1 MNREFKNLEIG
12 DVGIEIPIIQGGMG
26 VRVSTSGLASAVS
39 NEGGLGI
46 IASVGLGEEKDATA
60 SNYASRS
67 RNSFVKTIR
76 KTRTMT
82 DKPFGVNIMCALTN
96 YQDLVD
102 AAQQESVDV
111 IISGA
116 GLPLKLPA
124 YINNRR
130 TKLVPIVS
138 SPRAAQLIC
147 NVWKKRFTR
156 LPDAIV
162 VEGPLAGG
170 HLGYSLEDIKDSSR
184 VFLDNILKEVLT
196 VVQDFESPGCRI
208 PVIAAG
214 GIFDGEDIA
223 RVISLGASGVQ
234 MATRFVCTHEC
245 DVSDGYKKAYLAATK
260 EDIVI
265 IQSPVGM
272 PGRVIN
278 NEFVERIVR
287 GERID
292 FGCEYKCL
300 VTCDSRKVNYCIANA
315 LFSAASGHMDKGF
328 AMCGSNA
335 YRINKIVSVKELFAE
350 LVEGARTSLKN
361 RGMSDLRVGE
371 KNNKTEER
379 KGKNE

>member
-1 MNREFKNLEIG
+1 MNIEFKDFKIG
-12 DVGIEIPIIQGGMG
+12 DMRIDIPIVQGGMG
-26 VRVSTSGLASAVS
+26 VRVSTEGLASAVC
-39 NEGGLGI
+39 NEGGLGV
-46 IASVGLGEEKDATA
+46 IASVGLGEDGSVSSGDYATR
-60 SNYASRS
+60 SRS
-67 RNSFVKTIR
+67 SLVSSIR
-76 KTRTMT
+76 KARVIT

-96 YQDLVD
+96 YDDLVD

-116 GLPLKLPA
+116 GLPLKLPSL
-124 YINNRR
+124 IKNSR

-138 SPRAAQLIC
+138 SARAAKLIC
-147 NVWKKRFTR
+147 LVWKKKYKRF
-156 LPDAIV
+156 PDAIV

-170 HLGYSLEDIKDSSR
+170 HLGYSLDEIKDTKR
-184 VFLDNILKEVLT
+184 VFLDNILKEVLA
-196 VVQDFESPGCRI
+196 VAKYFESPECKI

-223 RVISLGASGVQ
+223 RVIRLGASAVQ

-245 DVSDGYKKAYLAATK
+245 DVADGYKEAYLSATK

-265 IQSPVGM
+265 IKSPVGM

-278 NEFVERIVR
+278 NEFVKKIVS

-292 FGCEYKCL
+292 FACPYKCL
-300 VTCDSRKVNYCIANA
+300 STCDNKKVNYCIANA
-315 LFSAASGHMDKGF
+315 LFNAASGRMDKGF

-350 LVEGARTSLKN
+350 LVEGARAVLK
-361 RGMSDLRVGE
+361 R
-371 KNNKTEER
+371 
-379 KGKNE
+379 